1 MKPHALSLWL
11 GLASCSS
18 PTYVFVTVGDT
29 QTQFKSSSRF
39 GGQGGSRV
47 TTPNLEIVEITSNE
61 VSLRDSVA
69 AVPGA
74 WGAVANTLL
83 STQSARLHA
92 AGMGIKLPK

>member
-1 MKPHALSLWL
+1 VKHLTLSLWL

-39 GGQGGSRV
+39 GGRGGSRV
-47 TTPNLEIVEITSNE
+47 IAPNLEIVEFTLNE

-74 WGAVANTLL
+74 WGAVANTIL
-83 STQSARLHA
+83 SARSARLHA
-92 AGMGIKLPK
+92 AGMGIKLPE

>member
-1 MKPHALSLWL
+1 VKHFALSLWL
-11 GLASCSS
+11 VAASCSS
-18 PTYVFVTVGDT
+18 PTYVFVNVGDT

-47 TTPNLEIVEITSNE
+47 TAPNLEIVEFTFNE

-83 STQSARLHA
+83 SAQSARLHA
-92 AGMGIKLPK
+92 AGMGIKLPE